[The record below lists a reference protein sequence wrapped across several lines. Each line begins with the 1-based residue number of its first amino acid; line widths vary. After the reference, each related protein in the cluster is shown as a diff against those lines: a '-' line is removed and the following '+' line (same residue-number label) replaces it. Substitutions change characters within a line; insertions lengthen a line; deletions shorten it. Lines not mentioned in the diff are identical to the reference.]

1 MFRASRV
8 VAMSLVALALAC
20 GPAQGPDAIDQPA
33 ADQSAGA
40 PISDGP
46 FVPGPVTDVA
56 MQPHFAKQID
66 VFGVPIVGTELLPDS
81 KMVHAAHVMAQYLDN
96 DEDGAVDDP
105 AVVAAM
111 IRQNAL
117 LVMFAD
123 FDELENSSLVE
134 DRELMSSY
142 FLQDLEGH
150 ETHPPG
156 ATLTGDAGDR
166 FDGAIE
172 EVWHLVSFAGYAGA
186 YPDDFGP
193 QPGSRLSN
201 AMDLARGGHFQEIPE
216 TYPDDAWY
224 SYYDQ
229 TCDYECM
236 AIEYVYWALSTHL
249 GAQAAVPGRC
259 EWIAPEWRPCTPE
272 QLAVTDPAV
281 VELLTDPQFVVPTR
295 LPDGSYEA
303 DPAAARQ

>member
-1 MFRASRV
+1 MPDSVRFAATFIAVLLVGCGPPAGTGHAEEPAVGGGTVVRV
-8 VAMSLVALALAC
+8 VE
-20 GPAQGPDAIDQPA
+20 
-33 ADQSAGA
+33 
-40 PISDGP
+40 GP

-56 MQPHFAKQID
+56 LQPHFAKEIM
-66 VFGVPIVGTELLPDS
+66 VFGVPIVGTEALADR
-81 KMVHAAHVMAQYLDN
+81 KIVHAAHVMAQYLDN

-111 IRQNAL
+111 VRQNAL

-123 FDELENSSLVE
+123 FDELENSSLVA
-134 DRELMSSY
+134 DRELMSTY

-156 ATLTGDAGDR
+156 DALAGDAGDR

-193 QPGSRLSN
+193 QPGSRLSG
-201 AMDLARGGHFQEIPE
+201 AMDRARGGQFHEIPE
-216 TYPDDAWY
+216 TYPNNAWY

-249 GAQAAVPGRC
+249 GAQAAVEGRC

-272 QLAVTDPAV
+272 QLASADPAV
-281 VELLTDPQFVVPTR
+281 VALLTDPRFAVPTR
-295 LPDGSYEA
+295 LPDGSYEVG
-303 DPAAARQ
+303 PAE